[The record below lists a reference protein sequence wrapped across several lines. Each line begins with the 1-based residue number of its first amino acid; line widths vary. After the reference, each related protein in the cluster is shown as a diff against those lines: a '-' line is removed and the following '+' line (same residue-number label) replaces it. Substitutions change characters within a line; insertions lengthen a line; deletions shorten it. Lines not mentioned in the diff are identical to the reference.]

1 MARGG
6 GRART
11 RARRADRGIRRIS
24 GSWRRALVG
33 YFGAFNFLE
42 ARLPASLAEAAGE
55 ESRGAAMGVFATC
68 QFAGAFAGGLAG
80 GALLGSPWAS
90 PGVFLCAA
98 LAVLG
103 WLPWAAATESRRNGS
118 IDAAP
123 AGGGRLQ

>member
-1 MARGG
+1 MVAAAIVLGLALAARIPGYGNSWCMAP
-6 GRART
+6 
-11 RARRADRGIRRIS
+11 
-24 GSWRRALVG
+24 ALVG

-55 ESRGAAMGVFATC
+55 DSRGAAMGLFATF

-80 GALLGSPWAS
+80 GALLGSPWAL
-90 PGVFLCAA
+90 PAVFLCAA

-103 WLPWAAATESRRNGS
+103 WLPWAATTESRRNGS

-123 AGGGRLQ
+123 TGGGRLQ